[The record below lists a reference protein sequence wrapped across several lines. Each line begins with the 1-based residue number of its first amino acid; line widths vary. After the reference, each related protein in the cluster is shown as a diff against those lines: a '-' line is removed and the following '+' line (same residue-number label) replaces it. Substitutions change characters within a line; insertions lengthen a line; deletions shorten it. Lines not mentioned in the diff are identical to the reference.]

1 MKRHLQGIHGGRIV
15 SVRLLLI
22 KSEAN
27 VCRGR
32 KTNFLSTLLG
42 LSLDIPII
50 NDRLMGEKTNK
61 SLISISYTHERDQE
75 TMALATTLNTITKDK
90 RSFGVRGGQMWK
102 LIDFLEI

>member
-1 MKRHLQGIHGGRIV
+1 MQGIHGGWIV

-42 LSLDIPII
+42 LSLDTPIT
-50 NDRLMGEKTNK
+50 NDRLMGEKQKFNQYF
-61 SLISISYTHERDQE
+61 LYTWERPGNYGPSHHLKYYHE
-75 TMALATTLNTITKDK
+75 LKTKEVLGLGEA
-90 RSFGVRGGQMWK
+90 RCGSW
-102 LIDFLEI
+102 

>member
-50 NDRLMGEKTNK
+50 NDRLMGEKQT
-61 SLISISYTHERDQE
+61 E
-75 TMALATTLNTITKDK
+75 
-90 RSFGVRGGQMWK
+90 V
-102 LIDFLEI
+102 